1 MYAWHGYAITK
12 FSLAKLLETGHCV
25 GFKTKKLASKKYEVR
40 GRLLECFA
48 CYPGSKLWDNSTLSF
63 TLLFTTLQNDL
74 CNLVLPKI
82 INCQVVCM
90 IIELIIWY
98 VTRMSLLREN

>member
-40 GRLLECFA
+40 GRLLECLRVTQEVSYGIIARF
-48 CYPGSKLWDNSTLSF
+48 
-63 TLLFTTLQNDL
+63 LLHF
-74 CNLVLPKI
+74 C
-82 INCQVVCM
+82 
-90 IIELIIWY
+90 
-98 VTRMSLLREN
+98 SLRCKMTCVI